1 MTLRSVLSWM
11 ALGLVGLVGCQ
22 QAQAQSEPDWETC
35 KGVTDPA
42 ERLACYDRLA
52 SGGIEF
58 CGHRLDNHP

>member
-1 MTLRSVLSWM
+1 MTPRSVLSWM
-11 ALGLVGLVGCQ
+11 TVGLVGLVGCQ
-22 QAQAQSEPDWETC
+22 QAHAQSDSEEC
-35 KGVTDPA
+35 KGIVDPT